1 MKSSDRPIKSIIVW
15 KPLLIFFVLSYAFFW
30 LLLILFVVTLGVFHL
45 KQDVLP
51 TWLMPLITIAGSWTP
66 ALAAVIVTGTLE
78 GRRGIR
84 KLFRKFLQFRIP
96 SRWYLATFIPLG
108 LAIVSAGIYWLAGG
122 VLSSGVNLSLSFWIG
137 LTIINLLEGP
147 TGEEVGW
154 RGFALPRLLER
165 YSAMKAGIVLGII
178 WGFWHLPL
186 WLNSGF
192 TGLNLLLYCLLFLI
206 AITSLSVMMTW
217 IFCRTVKS
225 LIPMT
230 ISHFSFNASFML
242 IGSYIPT
249 LSFFAIMAA
258 LLFLTVVILWI
269 SGGMTRV

>member
-1 MKSSDRPIKSIIVW
+1 MAWICSSAAARTVQRNERKIKSRKV
-15 KPLLIFFVLSYAFFW
+15 F
-30 LLLILFVVTLGVFHL
+30 IL
-45 KQDVLP
+45 
-51 TWLMPLITIAGSWTP
+51 
-66 ALAAVIVTGTLE
+66 
-78 GRRGIR
+78 
-84 KLFRKFLQFRIP
+84 
-96 SRWYLATFIPLG
+96 
-108 LAIVSAGIYWLAGG
+108 
-122 VLSSGVNLSLSFWIG
+122 
-137 LTIINLLEGP
+137 
-147 TGEEVGW
+147 
-154 RGFALPRLLER
+154 
-165 YSAMKAGIVLGII
+165 GIVLGII